1 MRYIS
6 MKILTTS
13 AGAQTVK
20 IIPREYVS
28 TATMEIKDDQTNTNT
43 IYNISPTTVND
54 DLSIGVTFD
63 PVLVEGH
70 YYNMTIKNSSNKV
83 IFKDKV
89 FCTNQTLNQNNNDYY
104 TVNESVYTTDNTYDD
119 DYIFI

>member
-28 TATMEIKDDQTNTNT
+28 TATMEIKDDQTNTNK

-54 DLSIGVTFD
+54 DLSIAVTFD

-89 FCTNQTLNQNNNDYY
+89 FCTDQTLNQNNNDYY

>member
-28 TATMEIKDDQTNTNT
+28 TATMEIKDDQTNTNK

-54 DLSIGVTFD
+54 DLSIAVTFD

>member
-1 MRYIS
+1 